1 LSVVTE
7 SDQRRVLLVD
17 DDRDLVRS
25 LELYLRM
32 EGFEVSCAYGGI
44 GAIEEIAVN
53 NPSAVILDIMMPD
66 IDGVDVCRHI
76 RQKLKDTRTPVIALT
91 AVSNPKIRQE
101 SLAAG
106 FNEYITK
113 PCDFKRVR
121 QAVQFH
127 MAARVA

>member
-1 LSVVTE
+1 MVME
-7 SDQRRVLLVD
+7 SETKRVLLVD
-17 DDRDLVRS
+17 DDHDMVRS

-32 EGFEVSCAYGGI
+32 AGYDVTCAFGGI
-44 GAIEEIAVN
+44 GAIEEITVSS
-53 NPSAVILDIMMPD
+53 PSAVILDIRMPD

-76 RQKLKDTRTPVIALT
+76 RQNLNDTKTPIIALT
-91 AVSNPKIRQE
+91 AVSDPDVRRE

-113 PCDFKRVR
+113 PCDFKRVC

-127 MAARVA
+127 SAARVA